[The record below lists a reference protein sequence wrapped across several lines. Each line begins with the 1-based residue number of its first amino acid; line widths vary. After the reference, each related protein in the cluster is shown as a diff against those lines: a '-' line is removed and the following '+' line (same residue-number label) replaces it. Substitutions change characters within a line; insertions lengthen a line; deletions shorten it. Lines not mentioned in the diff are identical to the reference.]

1 MWIRPV
7 FRSNKDAQLGTART
21 PHTNSALES
30 SGAAEKVTDGFPRCT
45 QTSHPGRIS
54 AIKDP
59 DYSGRCLP
67 FFILSHPSSQ
77 SMMTQ
82 HTASHRQIVNLQCV
96 TGLIPW
102 IKWRVT
108 CHHQWHRDMMSSP
121 PEVTEARVVC
131 WRSHVMIMLAL
142 GLTGAMSGSMNK
154 LAMYCGAKGRHAR
167 CNITTTP
174 SLTRII
180 VKLKKFLVWLLTFE
194 FLSSG

>member
-1 MWIRPV
+1 MADFCAFLHLMMWIMLV

-82 HTASHRQIVNLQCV
+82 HTASHRQIVNL
-96 TGLIPW
+96 
-102 IKWRVT
+102 
-108 CHHQWHRDMMSSP
+108 
-121 PEVTEARVVC
+121 
-131 WRSHVMIMLAL
+131 
-142 GLTGAMSGSMNK
+142 
-154 LAMYCGAKGRHAR
+154 
-167 CNITTTP
+167 
-174 SLTRII
+174 
-180 VKLKKFLVWLLTFE
+180 
-194 FLSSG
+194 